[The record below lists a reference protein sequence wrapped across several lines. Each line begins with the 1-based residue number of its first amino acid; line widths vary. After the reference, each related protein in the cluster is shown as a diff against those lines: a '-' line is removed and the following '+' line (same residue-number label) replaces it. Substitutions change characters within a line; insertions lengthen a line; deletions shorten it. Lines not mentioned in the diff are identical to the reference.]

1 MQSDPVRA
9 DTPALSWRK
18 AHERGSSLI
27 LFTLITMLVLIPMIG
42 LAVDGATLFWAK
54 AKLSAAVDAAALA
67 AGRNPAADPQVT
79 AVQYVDANFP
89 PGWLNSSFVSG
100 PTAVVDF
107 PTTGTR
113 RVTVTA
119 SVSVP
124 LSFMRI
130 LGVNNSTLGV
140 SAASSRRD
148 ANIFLVLDRSSS
160 MNITG
165 PDGSNVCQT
174 MKASAQTFVN
184 YFANGRDQLTLI
196 SFTAG
201 AHVDF
206 APSKLFQSSTPNLN
220 SYIGQL
226 ACGSNTSSAMA
237 LNLAYAEIQSL
248 GSAAFSRNGAL
259 NVIVFFTDGQPNGI
273 TANFPVRTLPDNRY
287 DPVNYSVLQSP
298 LALGSKY
305 QQCANLPGAT
315 PPGTMTGVIAQWAGG
330 AVPTGETVGLMQT
343 DVPNG
348 SCGNPICNGDNV
360 PLISAPSCLFGMNN
374 NGTYMRQDIAY
385 IPLKDAFGNSTNNPN
400 YMTQAGDWVTTGPY
414 ASPANQGFRTDIPRA
429 LVDAAFNAADDQAQ
443 KIIHDRF
450 GYDPVIYTLG
460 LGGAKDAPTED
471 VFQRFLRRVAN
482 DPKSD
487 IYDPSRPRGMF
498 VYSPNDTQLAAAFQ
512 QIASQILR
520 LSQ

>member
-1 MQSDPVRA
+1 MV
-9 DTPALSWRK
+9 
-18 AHERGSSLI
+18 
-27 LFTLITMLVLIPMIG
+27 LFTFITMLVLIPMIG
-42 LAVDGATLFWAK
+42 LAIDGATLFWVK
-54 AKLSAAVDAAALA
+54 ARLSAAVDAAALA
-67 AGRNPAADPQVT
+67 AGRDPASDPQAI

-89 PGWLNSSFVSG
+89 PGWLKTTFVSG
-100 PTAVVDF
+100 PTGIADS

-130 LGVNNSTLGV
+130 LGKQNSTLAAT
-140 SAASSRRD
+140 AASSRRD
-148 ANIFLVLDRSSS
+148 TNIFLVLDRSSS
-160 MNITG
+160 MDITG
-165 PDGSNVCQT
+165 PDGANVCQT

-184 YFANGRDQLTLI
+184 YFADGRDRLTLI

-206 APSKLFQSSTPNLN
+206 GPSKLFQSSSPNLN
-220 SYIGQL
+220 SYISQL

-237 LNLAYAEIQSL
+237 LNLAYTEIQSL
-248 GSAAFSRNGAL
+248 KTAGLSRNGAL

-273 TANFPVRTLPDNRY
+273 TATYPIRTSADNRY
-287 DPVNYSVLQSP
+287 DPANYATLQSP
-298 LALGSKY
+298 LTLGTNY
-305 QQCANLPGAT
+305 LQCAANGQPTPGWI
-315 PPGTMTGVIAQWAGG
+315 TGVIAQWAGG
-330 AVPTGETVGLMQT
+330 AVSTGETVGLMQT

-348 SCGNPICNGDNV
+348 SCGNPICNGNNV
-360 PLISAPSCLFGMNN
+360 PLVSAPGCMFYAKNSGA
-374 NGTYMRQDIAY
+374 YMRQDIAY
-385 IPLKDAFGNSTNNPN
+385 IPTQDAYGNSTNNPN
-400 YMTQAGDWVTTGPY
+400 YMTQLSDWVTTGPY
-414 ASPANQGFRTDIPRA
+414 SPNMGFRTDIPRA

-443 KIIHDRF
+443 KIIHDSL

-487 IYDPSRPRGMF
+487 IYDPSRPTGMF